1 MVSVAILCS
10 ILMAAP
16 AEPKELP
23 TDPAALAELI
33 EKLVADL
40 ASDDYEKREGAGE
53 TLRRIGMPA
62 LKALEKA
69 SGSDNSKLRYGVR
82 KILKD
87 VKLGITPDW
96 PADLTLLAR
105 YYDRMH
111 KLDRRRK
118 ALRRVADALKEKAV
132 ALLIAA
138 MAAPKADE
146 AECALVA
153 LKRINT
159 EVVCRALVDQ
169 LKKPQ
174 NAHQTRAL
182 ALAHAR
188 LGLEFDARHILDA
201 GPVDP
206 STRDKM
212 TETGMRQLLEQLEKG
227 EYDDVAE
234 YAGRFA
240 KAVAAEPRFLYI
252 QAEALAALGKVEP
265 AEALRKQA
273 LALNPDKEI
282 LHDTAA
288 EMLMN
293 LGRRRLAALE
303 WGVVLKAPPA
313 DGLYDI
319 NACLR
324 LAEIYKD
331 SGLFD
336 KAADSLAM
344 GLEAYRKARAAGRGT
359 GYAQKRIRVARWGLI
374 NGQAAAMTRAERGDS
389 AYLVVEAFT
398 DHPELDAEV
407 TWDTLDHDFDLSLY
421 VDPSLGPTGPP
432 RLSGIRVTPS
442 EVWLP
447 LDDKQQFT
455 AVLIDQYGNPIDGK
469 IDWSVSIGGMID
481 PGMFYGG
488 ARYFDAFTQAGDGT
502 IDETGLFTG
511 NKSGMATVFAAAAED
526 PAVRG
531 RARLGIGHVPA
542 IIPSKHAPLRIG
554 GSGDMDRA
562 RIYSRALTP
571 EEIADHAAGKG
582 LDIKDASLLGN
593 WDFEKI
599 VYGAYRNT
607 VGLGLSA
614 KVVGEVEQLEENGRK
629 YLRFGGKGHLE
640 VPQDRSLNISKACTV
655 EVWIRPG
662 NGGYGGQI
670 IGKFSTDWWGF
681 LLEMEGGG
689 LRLRCMG
696 DLVARYTVPRDVWT
710 YVAAVMGGNGM
721 LQIYVNGK
729 LLKEQKP
736 HAFIVYY

>member
-1 MVSVAILCS
+1 VVSVAILCW
-10 ILMAAP
+10 ILTAAP
-16 AEPKELP
+16 AEAKEVP

-40 ASDDYEKREGAGE
+40 ASDDYDRREAAGE
-53 TLRRIGMPA
+53 SLRRIGMPA
-62 LKALEKA
+62 LDALQKAA
-69 SGSDNSKLRYGVR
+69 ASDNSKLRFGAK

-87 VKLGITPDW
+87 VRLGITPDW
-96 PADLTLLAR
+96 PADLILLAR
-105 YYDRMH
+105 YYDRMPQ
-111 KLDRRRK
+111 LDRRRR

-132 ALLIAA
+132 PLLITA
-138 MAAPKADE
+138 MASPKADE

-159 EVVCRALVDQ
+159 EVVCRAVVEQ
-169 LKKPQ
+169 LKEPE

-212 TETGMRQLLEQLEKG
+212 TQAGIRQLLEQLEKG
-227 EYDDVAE
+227 EYGEVAE
-234 YAGRFA
+234 YARRFA
-240 KAVAAEPRFLYI
+240 EAVDAEPRFLYI
-252 QAEALAALGKVEP
+252 RAEALAALGKVEP
-265 AEALRKQA
+265 AEELRRQA

-282 LHDTAA
+282 PHDTAA

-303 WGVVLKAPPA
+303 WQAVLKAPPA
-313 DGLYDI
+313 GGLYDI

-324 LAEIYKD
+324 LAEIYED

-336 KAADSLAM
+336 KAADSLAA

-359 GYAQKRIRVARWGLI
+359 GYARKKIRVARWGLVD
-374 NGQAAAMTRAERGDS
+374 GQPTPVTRAERGDA

-407 TWDTLDHDFDLSLY
+407 VWDTLEEDFDLPLY
-421 VDPSLGPTGPP
+421 VDPSIGPTGPP
-432 RLSGIRVTPS
+432 RLAGIRVTPS

-447 LDDKQQFT
+447 LDHKQQFA

-469 IDWSVSIGGMID
+469 VEWSVSVGGMID

-511 NKSGMATVFAAAAED
+511 TKTGMATVWAAAAED

-531 RARLGIGHVPA
+531 RARLGIGHIPA

-554 GSGDMDRA
+554 SSGDMLRA
-562 RIYSRALTP
+562 RIYNRALTP

-582 LDIKDASLLGN
+582 LDTKDAGLLGN

-614 KVVGEVEQLEENGRK
+614 KVVGEVERLEENGRK

-640 VPQDRSLNISKACTV
+640 VPQDRSLNMSKACTV

-662 NGGYGGQI
+662 EGGYGGPI

-681 LLEMEGGG
+681 LLEMEANS

-696 DLVARYTVPRDVWT
+696 DLSAKYTLPPDVWT

-736 HAFIVYY
+736 HAFIVYP